1 VNEVARNADGFK
13 KSVFFNKDKNSN
25 GGKLKAGPVWD
36 FDWAWKNLYGCS
48 IYENLDGSG
57 WAHLN
62 NDCPADN
69 YGTGYYVRLLQDTT
83 FQNELRC
90 DYEYYRTNVLDTAI
104 IFANIEFN
112 RTLLQNAQARH
123 FQRWPILG
131 VSGPAPEIGPMPS
144 TYNAELDT
152 LKAWI
157 AQRITWLDQNI
168 PGHCLTSNIEEAYQ
182 TSGLSV
188 YPNPA
193 TNAFYIQVGAKR
205 LGSPYSV
212 YDVAGNCLERGVVL
226 SETLNFN
233 SMNWASGM
241 YFIRIG
247 DQVVKASIVRE
258 N

>member
-1 VNEVARNADGFK
+1 MLFR
-13 KSVFFNKDKNSN
+13 SFFNKDKNSK

-62 NDCPADN
+62 NDCPVDN

-90 DYEYYRTNVLDTAI
+90 DYEYYRTNVLDTSV

-112 RTLLQNAQARH
+112 RTLLQNAQQRH
-123 FQRWPILG
+123 FQRWQILG
-131 VSGPAPEIGPMPS
+131 VSGPAPEIGNMPA
-144 TYNAELDT
+144 TFNAELDT

-157 AQRITWLDQNI
+157 GQRIQWLDENI
-168 PGHCLTSNIEEAYQ
+168 PGHCLTSSVEE
-182 TSGLSV
+182 SDEFSSFRV

-193 TNAFYIQVGAKR
+193 TSSFRIQVSPKR
-205 LGSPYSV
+205 MGSAYGI
-212 YDVAGNCLERGVVL
+212 YDMTGKCLDRGVVL
-226 SETLNFN
+226 NETMNFN
-233 SMNWASGM
+233 STLWPSGM
-241 YFIRIG
+241 YFVRIG
-247 DQVVKASIVRE
+247 DQVEKVSVVGE